1 MFSRLSPEILD
12 PCLPQG
18 MVLEG
23 RENPYYKFKGLG
35 DYHKCQEAL
44 IPLLNASVP
53 CPVQPCTFNGVYQ
66 PEINFY
72 NSEFYGFSE
81 FWYTMEDVYRIGGQY
96 EADIFDAQAK
106 VSTMVNVLKF
116 RTVFYCGSQIKRYL
130 RFYPGIENLILP
142 MLSYPGPQVTSS
154 CGIASKCIQG
164 FLEAYFKI
172 NKSMQTVVS
181 KKKNLLL

>member
-1 MFSRLSPEILD
+1 MVLQKPLTVTATKKPSVFSRLSPEILD

-106 VSTMVNVLKF
+106 VSATAKV
-116 RTVFYCGSQIKRYL
+116 QIRIVCAHKIAFITL
-130 RFYPGIENLILP
+130 PINLNIRFG
-142 MLSYPGPQVTSS
+142 
-154 CGIASKCIQG
+154 CSK
-164 FLEAYFKI
+164 EP
-172 NKSMQTVVS
+172 SH
-181 KKKNLLL
+181 